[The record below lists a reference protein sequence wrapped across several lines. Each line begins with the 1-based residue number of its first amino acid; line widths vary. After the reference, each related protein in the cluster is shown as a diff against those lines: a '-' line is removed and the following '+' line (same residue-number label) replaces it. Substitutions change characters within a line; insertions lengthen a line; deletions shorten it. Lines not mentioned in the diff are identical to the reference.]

1 MKVVVFIDVQ
11 NDFVTGP
18 LGSKWA
24 QRVTPDIIRF
34 AKACRSKGYALYA
47 TADTHKATVY
57 DDYGKNPGER
67 KVVSGYLM
75 TLEGERL
82 PTEHCIEGTDG
93 HKIVEGLVKDEN
105 RDVII
110 QQSHIIDKRTFGSY
124 LLADRIENDFPEKQC
139 VLGIAKGYGETL
151 DEIIVCGF
159 CTSICVSAN
168 AQLLR
173 ARFPNVPITVVNN
186 LCADIDEKSHWSAL
200 RVMTNC
206 QMDIKDWNAEDGS
219 FTDAVIPLCL
229 CE

>member
-1 MKVVVFIDVQ
+1 MKAVVFIDVQ
-11 NDFVTGP
+11 NDFVTGA

-34 AKACRSKGYALYA
+34 AKACRSRGYALYA
-47 TADTHKATVY
+47 TADTHQKTSKYCDAT
-57 DDYGKNPGER
+57 GKPID
-67 KVVSGYLM
+67 GYIT
-75 TLEGERL
+75 TLEGKRL
-82 PTEHCIEGTDG
+82 PVEHCIEGTDG

-110 QQSHIIDKRTFGSY
+110 QQCHIIDKRTFGSY
-124 LLADRIENDFPEKQC
+124 MLADRIENDFPEKQC

-186 LCADIDEKSHWSAL
+186 LCADIDEKSHWAAL

-219 FTDAVIPLCL
+219 LTDAAIPLCP